1 MKLCQK
7 EDKNI
12 QPKLRELKSLNKIRK
27 ILIKTLFMLLNI
39 LKELNRFVPQTNDL
53 QEEAIFDV
61 HVLTDFMAT

>member
-1 MKLCQK
+1 MPKRRQK
-7 EDKNI
+7 HST
-12 QPKLRELKSLNKIRK
+12 QPKLRELKSLNKICK

-53 QEEAIFDV
+53 YEEAIFDV